1 MHDAFGIPVPV
12 ELFCSCSLGA
22 EGGGIGPLQYLL
34 GIREQEAN
42 HVQESL
48 HARDC
53 ESMNSQGIMMQQL
66 QQISESDTSGS
77 DSDQSAERSHM
88 HQEMS
93 VWVNIDSG
101 ELTMLGCSS
110 GFAASILEEPLE
122 DDQGF
127 LDWLVRKQRQEFLVW
142 LQTEA
147 LERTGAARMIT
158 LKPPL
163 RDGNRPGFGKK
174 RCTRRFIC
182 WACAFTEEPPD
193 TPRAVR
199 LNLHEQRRTA
209 RHVPTRRRPDIQP
222 HDVFLWVEIP
232 SKNILKSRNAPSLMF
247 QEGSCLS
254 GQEVDRLFSCI
265 STSLAGVG
273 PESGG
278 ENASPLML
286 GAYTLTSGGYQ
297 FHTEISLLSWGK
309 RWRDTGGPWCRLSLS
324 TARVS
329 NAETRGV
336 DRL

>member
-1 MHDAFGIPVPV
+1 MSDG
-12 ELFCSCSLGA
+12 
-22 EGGGIGPLQYLL
+22 
-34 GIREQEAN
+34 
-42 HVQESL
+42 ES
-48 HARDC
+48 
-53 ESMNSQGIMMQQL
+53 MMQQL
-66 QQISESDTSGS
+66 EQISESDTSGS

-88 HQEMS
+88 HQKMS

-110 GFAASILEEPLE
+110 GFAASILQEPLE

-163 RDGNRPGFGKK
+163 RDGNRPGFGRK
-174 RCTRRFIC
+174 RCMRRFIC

-199 LNLHEQRRTA
+199 LNLHEQKRTA
-209 RHVPTRRRPDIQP
+209 RHVPTRRFDIQP

-232 SKNILKSRNAPSLMF
+232 SKSILKSHNAPSLMF

-265 STSLAGVG
+265 SASLEGVG
-273 PESGG
+273 PGSGG
-278 ENASPLML
+278 QKASPLVL
-286 GAYTLTSGGYQ
+286 GAYTLTSGSYH
-297 FHTEISLLSWGK
+297 FHTEISLLGWGE
-309 RWRDTGGPWCRLSLS
+309 RWRDTGRSWCRLSLS
-324 TARVS
+324 KVRLLEAKARGS
-329 NAETRGV
+329 